1 MWNQRSRGRLRV
13 TNQPKITQRIQ
24 TRCTVKAATAS
35 IRYKFNTVLVSVRQ
49 CNKRFYSHDR
59 RPLSSKILA
68 LKQRDVELALIS
80 ERMPKPESPSFANPA
95 KDGPPARRVGEATL
109 RGVPSVCHLSSSE
122 AVERACTRKGN
133 LASLSE
139 SEPEYLSPI

>member
-68 LKQRDVELALIS
+68 LKQQDVELALIS
-80 ERMPKPESPSFANPA
+80 ERMPKPESPPFANPA
-95 KDGPPARRVGEATL
+95 KDGPPARRVGEANTSWST
-109 RGVPSVCHLSSSE
+109 V